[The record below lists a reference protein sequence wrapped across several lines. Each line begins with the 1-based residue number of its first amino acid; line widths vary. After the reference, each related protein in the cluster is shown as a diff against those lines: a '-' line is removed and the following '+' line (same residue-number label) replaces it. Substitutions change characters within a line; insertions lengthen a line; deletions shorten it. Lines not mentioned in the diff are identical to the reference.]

1 MTMYGAVGHSS
12 RQRNL
17 LVLDGMDITGFLAS
31 LESSNLATGIRDS
44 LYVFPLIESL
54 HVLGLTMVFGTMLIV
69 DLRLLGI
76 ASIRRPFTRI
86 TSDIMKWTWASFIW
100 TAATGV
106 LMFITNA
113 SVYYHNFFFRTKIVL
128 LALAGINV
136 LIFELTSGRTVHR
149 WHKDASAP
157 LAGRTAAILS
167 LVLWITIIVMGRW
180 IGFTTSQSKAP
191 LDRDIN
197 LDDLFTPPAND
208 SGTPK

>member
-1 MTMYGAVGHSS
+1 
-12 RQRNL
+12 
-17 LVLDGMDITGFLAS
+17 
-31 LESSNLATGIRDS
+31 
-44 LYVFPLIESL
+44 L
-54 HVLGLTMVFGTMLIV
+54 HVLGLSVVFGTMLIV

-128 LALAGINV
+128 LALAGMNMV
-136 LIFELTSGRTVHR
+136 IFELTSGRTVHR
-149 WHKDASAP
+149 WHKDAAAP
-157 LAGRTAAILS
+157 LAGRTAAVLS
-167 LVLWITIIVMGRW
+167 LLLWITIIVMGRW

-191 LDRDIN
+191 LDRGIN
-197 LDDLFTPPAND
+197 LDDLFPPPANE
-208 SGTPK
+208 SGAPK

>member
-76 ASIRRPFTRI
+76 ASIRRPFTSI

-113 SVYYHNFFFRTKIVL
+113 SVYYHNFF
-128 LALAGINV
+128 
-136 LIFELTSGRTVHR
+136 SGPRSCCSR
-149 WHKDASAP
+149 
-157 LAGRTAAILS
+157 L
-167 LVLWITIIVMGRW
+167 
-180 IGFTTSQSKAP
+180 QE
-191 LDRDIN
+191 
-197 LDDLFTPPAND
+197 
-208 SGTPK
+208 